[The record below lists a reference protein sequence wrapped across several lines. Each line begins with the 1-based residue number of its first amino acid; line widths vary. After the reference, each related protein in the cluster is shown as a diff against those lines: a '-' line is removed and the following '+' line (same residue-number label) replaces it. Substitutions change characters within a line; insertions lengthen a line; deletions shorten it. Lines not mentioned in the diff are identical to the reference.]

1 MRPRAKRF
9 LQATKISASSG
20 RIRWARGS
28 GSPGPGTQRPVGRTV
43 GPWSLLGKAGF
54 SAAGEGAAFALLC
67 LLPRLDQRSGL
78 LKAAWQTRRT
88 GVKNAPTALEQR
100 AWKTPPLSLKAEA
113 VQRKHSR
120 PNSVAMAH
128 VLRVSQCPS
137 LTWRDGHRPAAEAWG
152 PDWPPGDRNPR
163 RPAGASPSLVTLG

>member
-20 RIRWARGS
+20 RIRWTRGS

-67 LLPRLDQRSGL
+67 LLPCLDQRSGL

-113 VQRKHSR
+113 VQRKHHAQIPWLWPTCYGWVSVPPSPGETAIGQQQR
-120 PNSVAMAH
+120 P
-128 VLRVSQCPS
+128 
-137 LTWRDGHRPAAEAWG
+137 
-152 PDWPPGDRNPR
+152 
-163 RPAGASPSLVTLG
+163 GAPTGLLETETLGDLQVPRPHW